1 MSGNLGLR
9 EPKSSAPRC
18 RGSMDAFV
26 MRTIFGMIL
35 GALILGIGV
44 YLHDSMATSSVAN
57 GQTAQERRTIVNWD
71 VAQTNWEALKA
82 RTKEDWAKLTAQMK
96 S

>member
-1 MSGNLGLR
+1 M
-9 EPKSSAPRC
+9 EDFA
-18 RGSMDAFV
+18 
-26 MRTIFGMIL
+26 MRTLFGMIL

-44 YLHDSMATSSVAN
+44 YMHDSMATSSVAN

-71 VAQTNWEALKA
+71 VAQTNWEALKT